1 MHDIPADWKELLKGA
16 GVKKS
21 QLKNRETCMMI
32 ISTVAEALVRTS
44 LSNVWLI
51 PPAYSLFLFNWPI
64 RSTFAKYFLVVA
76 LLLHNL

>member
-32 ISTVAEALVRTS
+32 ISTVAEALVRTI
-44 LSNVWLI
+44 LATNALQI
-51 PPAYSLFLFNWPI
+51 LLLTHFLFLIGLP
-64 RSTFAKYFLVVA
+64 
-76 LLLHNL
+76 